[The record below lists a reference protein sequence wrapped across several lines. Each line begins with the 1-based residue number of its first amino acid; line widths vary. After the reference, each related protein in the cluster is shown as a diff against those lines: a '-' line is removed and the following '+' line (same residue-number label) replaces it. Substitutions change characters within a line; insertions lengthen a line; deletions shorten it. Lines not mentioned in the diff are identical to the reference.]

1 MSIEKYTTE
10 AFILKEYERD
20 ENDMVYK
27 VWTRDFG
34 IIFVLA
40 RSIRKIT
47 AKLRMVIKKNDFI
60 LITIVKGKDVWR
72 LTGAEEYKQNNAST
86 SSATYIN
93 IDWQFKAKKIISEAI
108 NKLIEEKKTYK
119 KLFDRLESIFILEDN
134 YKTFSFVD
142 INKFKLL
149 IMYIV
154 LVDTG
159 YADARIIGA
168 KDLEEYKTFSMQ
180 DFYTHFIL
188 NETEVKSHVLHSLKE
203 IMI

>member
-10 AFILKEYERD
+10 AFILREYERD

-47 AKLRMVIKKNDFI
+47 AKLRMAIKKNDFAM
-60 LITIVKGKDVWR
+60 ITIVKGKDVWR
-72 LTGAEEYKQNNAST
+72 LTGAEEYNRSNHLIKG
-86 SSATYIN
+86 
-93 IDWQFKAKKIISEAI
+93 DWQFKAKKIISEAV

-134 YKTFSFVD
+134 YKTFSTVD

-188 NETEVKSHVLHSLKE
+188 NENELKSHVLHSLKE

>member
-10 AFILKEYERD
+10 AFILREYERD

-40 RSIRKIT
+40 RGIRKIN
-47 AKLRMVIKKNDFI
+47 AKLRMVIKKNNF
-60 LITIVKGKDVWR
+60 LLMTVVKGKDTWL
-72 LTGAEEYKQNNAST
+72 LTGAEEDRGNIHFENN
-86 SSATYIN
+86 
-93 IDWQFKAKKIISEAI
+93 DWQFKARKIIGEGI

-119 KLFDRLESIFILEDN
+119 KLFDRLKSIFILEEN
-134 YKTFSFVD
+134 YKTFSFID

-149 IMYIV
+149 IMYII

-168 KDLEEYKTFSMQ
+168 KDLEEYKNFSMQ
-180 DFYTHFIL
+180 DFYTHFVL
-188 NETEVKSHVLHSLKE
+188 NENDVKYHVLSSLKE
-203 IMI
+203 IML

>member
-20 ENDMVYK
+20 ENDIVYK

-47 AKLRMVIKKNDFI
+47 AKLRMIIKKHDFI
-60 LITIVKGKDVWR
+60 LITIVKGKDIWR
-72 LTGAEEYKQNNAST
+72 LTGAEEYKQKKISINN
-86 SSATYIN
+86 
-93 IDWQFKAKKIISEAI
+93 DWQFKAKKIIAEAVS
-108 NKLIEEKKTYK
+108 KLIEEKKTYK
-119 KLFDRLESIFILEDN
+119 KLFDRLESIFILKEN
-134 YKTFSFVD
+134 YNQLSFMD

-168 KDLEEYKTFSMQ
+168 KDLEEYKNFSMQ
-180 DFYTHFIL
+180 YFYTYFIL
-188 NETEVKSHVLHSLKE
+188 NESEVKKHVLHVLKE

>member
-1 MSIEKYTTE
+1 MSIEKYITK
-10 AFILKEYERD
+10 AFILREYERD

-40 RSIRKIT
+40 RSIRKIN
-47 AKLRMVIKKNDFI
+47 AKLRMVVKKNDFI
-60 LITIVKGKDVWR
+60 LITIVKGKDLWR
-72 LTGAEEYKQNNAST
+72 LTGAEESDQNNT
-86 SSATYIN
+86 LTTLIN
-93 IDWQFKAKKIISEAI
+93 NSWQFKAKKIIGEAV

-119 KLFDRLESIFILEDN
+119 KLFDRFESIFILNKNFEA
-134 YKTFSFVD
+134 FSLFD

-149 IMYIV
+149 ITYIV

-159 YADARIIGA
+159 YVDARVIGT
-168 KDLEEYKTFSMQ
+168 KDLEEYKTFSMK
-180 DFYTHFIL
+180 DFYTYFVL
-188 NETEVKSHVLHSLKE
+188 NEKEVKIHVLNALKE

>member
-10 AFILKEYERD
+10 AFILREYERD

-40 RSIRKIT
+40 RSVRKIT

-60 LITIVKGKDVWR
+60 LITVVKGKDVWR
-72 LTGAEEYKQNNAST
+72 LTGAEEYKNNISIE
-86 SSATYIN
+86 SG
-93 IDWQFKAKKIISEAI
+93 DWQFKAKKIIGEAI

-119 KLFDRLESIFILEDN
+119 KLFDRLESIFISEQD
-134 YKTFSFVD
+134 YKSFSLVD
-142 INKFKLL
+142 INKFKIL
-149 IMYIV
+149 ITYIV

-159 YADARIIGA
+159 YADARGIGA
-168 KDLEEYKTFSMQ
+168 KDLEEYKTFSMK

-188 NETEVKSHVLHSLKE
+188 NEKEVKAQVVNVLKE

>member
-20 ENDMVYK
+20 ENDLVYK

-40 RSIRKIT
+40 KSIRKIT
-47 AKLRMVIKKNDFI
+47 AKLRMTVKKNDFI

-72 LTGAEEYKQNNAST
+72 LAGAEEFKENKNISDTNN
-86 SSATYIN
+86 YLE
-93 IDWQFKAKKIISEAI
+93 WKFKAKKIISEAV
-108 NKLIEEKKTYK
+108 NKFVEEKKTYK
-119 KLFDRLESIFILEDN
+119 KLFDRMKSIFILDEN
-134 YKTFSFVD
+134 YEAFSSVE
-142 INKFKLL
+142 INKFKILMTYL
-149 IMYIV
+149 I

-168 KDLEEYKTFSMQ
+168 KDIEEYKTFSMS
-180 DFYTHFIL
+180 DFYIHFIL
-188 NETEVKSHVLHSLKE
+188 NEKDLKNHVLNVLKE